1 MANNVF
7 LELQTSI
14 GLSFEQIQQGIMKR
28 TDTEAGSF
36 DNLQYWMSGLS
47 SAPIWANKAAAL
59 WVIELWMQDRDGC
72 QADGLLAV
80 DKKYSRMLRG
90 FSMAEIIS
98 MRRQLE
104 NN

>member
-1 MANNVF
+1 MLRAGTDAAN
-7 LELQTSI
+7 
-14 GLSFEQIQQGIMKR
+14 
-28 TDTEAGSF
+28 F
-36 DNLQYWMSGLS
+36 DDLQYWLSGLT

-59 WVIELWMQDRDGC
+59 WVIELWMKDRDGC
-72 QADGLLAV
+72 RADGLLAV

-104 NN
+104 SN